1 LATAQGAGMNR
12 KAVPVLAALI
22 AGLLLMLLVLRGND
36 GSDSEPGQR
45 LLPDFGSVANDTTMV
60 MIQGPGDEDAI
71 TLQRVDDQWT
81 VTSRDN
87 YVADIGKLRQL
98 IIALAEA
105 NILEQKT
112 SDPARYERLGVDDPE
127 SGGKGTRVT
136 VSGPDFEYAVILG
149 DKTQAKY
156 RYARDAAAAPSYL
169 IDKDPALPA
178 SADDWLLP
186 DLVDISAQRIQR
198 VSIAHADG
206 ETIVIAIESEEQTD
220 FSVLDI
226 PADRELSYATVA
238 NGIGGALASLELEAV
253 RPRIDAPATTTTG
266 FLTWDGLTVTAEIVA
281 DGDESWIGFS
291 AATSDVEST
300 ATDEIAAINQRL
312 GGWQYR
318 LPDHK
323 KNLLVRRWDDL
334 LKAGE

>member
-1 LATAQGAGMNR
+1 LAAAPGAGMNR

-36 GSDSEPGQR
+36 GSDVAPGQR
-45 LLPDFGSVANDTTMV
+45 LLPDFGAVANDTTMV
-60 MIQGPGDEDAI
+60 AIQAPDDSDLVS
-71 TLQRVDDQWT
+71 LQRIDGQWVVST
-81 VTSRDN
+81 RDN
-87 YVADIGKLRQL
+87 YAADIGKLRQL

-112 SDPARYERLGVDDPE
+112 SDPERYERLGVDDPE

-149 DKTQAKY
+149 NRTQGKY
-156 RYARDAAAAPSYL
+156 RYARDAAVAPSYL
-169 IDKDPALPA
+169 VDRDPTLPA

-186 DLVDISAQRIQR
+186 DLLDIAAKRVKR

-206 ETIVIAIESEEQTD
+206 ESIVISKDTEEQTD

-238 NGIGGALASLELEAV
+238 NGIGGELASLKLEAV
-253 RPRIDAPATTTTG
+253 RPRIEAPATTTTV

-281 DGDESWIGFS
+281 DGDESWVGFS
-291 AATSDVEST
+291 AAASDEASA
-300 ATDEIAAINQRL
+300 ATDEIATINQRL
-312 GGWQYR
+312 AGWQYQ
-318 LPDHK
+318 LPDYK
-323 KNLLVRRWDDL
+323 ADLLVQRWADL
-334 LKAGE
+334 LKAAE